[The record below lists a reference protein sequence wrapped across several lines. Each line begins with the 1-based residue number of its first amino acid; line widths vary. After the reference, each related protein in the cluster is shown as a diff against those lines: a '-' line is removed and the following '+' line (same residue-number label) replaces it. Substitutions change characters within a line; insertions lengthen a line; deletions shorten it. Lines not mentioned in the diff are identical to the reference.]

1 MNAKLI
7 KALVETTKLT
17 ATVSKFRRT
26 TPKPRGGGQH
36 YYWSCGYVS
45 THRSW
50 ECPNPKDSHN
60 KYVKVANTKGG
71 STRNKPI

>member
-17 ATVSKFRRT
+17 ATVGKFRRT

-36 YYWSCGYVS
+36 YCWSCGYVS
-45 THRSW
+45 THTSW